1 MPPAG
6 GTTRQPMRN
15 RLCHGV
21 GRLIGW
27 LQILRRQ
34 IVPFQHTNLTLVNV

>member
-1 MPPAG
+1 MPQLEVLLG
-6 GTTRQPMRN
+6 N
-15 RLCHGV
+15 RCGNVLCHGV